1 MHKIMQFSTLQEV
14 SGDLSLTWMGSAA
27 AAAAGV
33 LTEKHL
39 RSMEVDWRRDI
50 IVNQLEITTSENKE
64 DTLNL

>member
-1 MHKIMQFSTLQEV
+1 
-14 SGDLSLTWMGSAA
+14 MGSAA

-50 IVNQLEITTSENKE
+50 IVNTGWRLPRLKTIR
-64 DTLNL
+64 TLYNL

>member
-1 MHKIMQFSTLQEV
+1 MI
-14 SGDLSLTWMGSAA
+14 GDLTWMGSAA

-50 IVNQLEITTSENKE
+50 IVNTAG
-64 DTLNL
+64 DYHV

>member
-1 MHKIMQFSTLQEV
+1 MQFSTLQEV

-50 IVNQLEITTSENKE
+50 IVNTGWRLPRLKTIR
-64 DTLNL
+64 TL